1 MATHELDNNQVIA
14 LAYSFNPN
22 MAKHPSNNLSQ
33 SYIPK
38 HQFRFLESDAE
49 CKIRLNK

>member
-38 HQFRFLESDAE
+38 HQFRFWKVMRNA
-49 CKIRLNK
+49 R